1 MTIYLTYSLILGQQR
16 KSSMQVTR
24 MGLSSLQDSNVS
36 DEYQENL
43 GDKKTARLVIFTYID
58 NNVKSTKDS
67 VIGDKKLAAFS
78 NCILVSLLCW
88 YLVM

>member
-43 GDKKTARLVIFTYID
+43 GDKK
-58 NNVKSTKDS
+58 
-67 VIGDKKLAAFS
+67 
-78 NCILVSLLCW
+78 LLD
-88 YLVM
+88 